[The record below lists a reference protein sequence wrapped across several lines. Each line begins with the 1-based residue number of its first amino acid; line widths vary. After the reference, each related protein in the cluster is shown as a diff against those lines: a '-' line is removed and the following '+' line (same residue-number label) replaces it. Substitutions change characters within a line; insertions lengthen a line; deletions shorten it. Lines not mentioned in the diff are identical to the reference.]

1 MSLVF
6 NTKTY
11 TQDTISGN
19 VATYFGPDRAVGKK
33 DNCQLRREEAK
44 ASATFSGFS
53 KGAAK
58 LTRTMSLTD
67 AKTPTAD
74 NSIEF
79 SCKIAVGTPEADVA
93 ELFADAAALAA
104 HAAFAATAKG
114 IINQG

>member
-1 MSLVF
+1 MSLLF
-6 NTKTY
+6 ATKTY
-11 TQDTISGN
+11 TLDTVTGN
-19 VATYFGPDRAVGKK
+19 VANYFGPKRAIGKK

-44 ASATFSGFS
+44 ASNTFSGFS

-58 LTRTMSLTD
+58 VTRTHDLTG

-79 SCKIAVGTPEADVA
+79 SCKIAVGTSEADVA

-104 HAAFAATAKG
+104 HAAFADTAKG
-114 IINQG
+114 IINRG